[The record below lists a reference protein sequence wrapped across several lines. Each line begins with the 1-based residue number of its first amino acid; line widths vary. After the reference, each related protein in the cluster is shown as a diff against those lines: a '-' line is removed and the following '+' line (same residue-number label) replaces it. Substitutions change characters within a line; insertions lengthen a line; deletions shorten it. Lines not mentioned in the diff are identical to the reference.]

1 MKRCRSDELQQQQGE
16 EDGAGL
22 EDAASHLPGADLR
35 PGETTGANSAG
46 GPTSDA
52 SAAAAPNPGPRSKPP
67 DLKKIQQLSEGSM
80 FGHGLKHLFH
90 SRRRSREREHQ
101 TSQDSQQQQ
110 QQQGMSDHDSPD
122 EKERSPEMHR
132 VSYAMSLH
140 DLPARPTAFNRV
152 LQQIRSRPSIKRG
165 ASLHS
170 SSGGGSSGSSSRRTK
185 SSSLEP
191 QRGSP
196 HLLRKAPQD
205 SSLAA
210 ILHQHQCRPR
220 SSSTTDTALL
230 LADGSNVY
238 LLAEEAEGIGDK
250 VDKGDLVALSLP
262 AGHGDTDGPISLDV
276 PDGAPD
282 PQRTKAAID
291 HLHQK
296 ILKITEQI
304 KIEQEA
310 RDDNVAEYLKLA
322 NNADKQQVSRIKQVF
337 EKKNQKSAQ
346 TIAQLHKKLEH
357 YRRRLKEIEQ
367 NGPSRQPKDVL
378 RDMQQGLKDVG
389 ANVRAGIS
397 GFGGGVVEGVKG
409 SLSGLSQATHT
420 AVVSKPRE
428 FASLIRN
435 KFGSADNIAHLK
447 DPLED
452 GPPEEAA
459 RALSGSATLVS
470 SPKYGS
476 DDECSSASAS
486 SAGAGSNSGAG
497 PGGALGSPKCN
508 ALYGAPGNLDALLEE
523 LREIKEGQSHL
534 EDSMEDLKTQL
545 QRDYTY
551 MTQCL
556 QEERYRYERL
566 EEQLND
572 LTELHQNEMTN
583 LKQELASMEEK
594 VAYQSYE
601 RARDIQEAVESCL
614 TRVTKLELQQQ
625 QQQVVQL
632 EGVENANAR
641 ALLGKFINV
650 ILALMAVLLV
660 FVSTIANFI
669 TPLMKTRLRITSTA
683 LLVLVLFLLW
693 KHWDSLTYL
702 LEHVLLPS

>member
-52 SAAAAPNPGPRSKPP
+52 GAAAAPNPGPRSKPP

-165 ASLHS
+165 ASL
-170 SSGGGSSGSSSRRTK
+170 SGSSSRRTK

-497 PGGALGSPKCN
+497 PGGALGSPKSN

>member
-1 MKRCRSDELQQQQGE
+1 
-16 EDGAGL
+16 
-22 EDAASHLPGADLR
+22 
-35 PGETTGANSAG
+35 
-46 GPTSDA
+46 
-52 SAAAAPNPGPRSKPP
+52 
-67 DLKKIQQLSEGSM
+67 M

-101 TSQDSQQQQ
+101 VSQEAQQQQ
-110 QQQGMSDHDSPD
+110 QQQGLSDQDSPD

-132 VSYAMSLH
+132 VSYAVSLH

-170 SSGGGSSGSSSRRTK
+170 SGSGSSRRSK

-196 HLLRKAPQD
+196 HLLRKTPQD

-210 ILHQHQCRPR
+210 ILHQHQGRPR

-230 LADGSNVY
+230 LADGSNAY
-238 LLAEEAEGIGDK
+238 LLAEEAECIGDK
-250 VDKGDLVALSLP
+250 GDKGDLVALSLP
-262 AGHGDTDGPISLDV
+262 SGPGHGDTDGPISLDV

-389 ANVRAGIS
+389 ANMRAGIS

-447 DPLED
+447 DPMED

-459 RALSGSATLVS
+459 RVLSGSATLVS

-497 PGGALGSPKCN
+497 PGGALGSPRSN
-508 ALYGAPGNLDALLEE
+508 TLYGAPGNLDTLLEE
-523 LREIKEGQSHL
+523 LRDIKEGQSHL

-660 FVSTIANFI
+660 FVSTVANFI

-683 LLVLVLFLLW
+683 LLLLVLFLLW

-702 LEHVLLPS
+702 LERVLLPS

>member
-1 MKRCRSDELQQQQGE
+1 
-16 EDGAGL
+16 
-22 EDAASHLPGADLR
+22 
-35 PGETTGANSAG
+35 
-46 GPTSDA
+46 
-52 SAAAAPNPGPRSKPP
+52 
-67 DLKKIQQLSEGSM
+67 M

-101 TSQDSQQQQ
+101 ASQEAQQQQ
-110 QQQGMSDHDSPD
+110 QHQGLSDQDSPD

-132 VSYAMSLH
+132 VSYAVSLH

-170 SSGGGSSGSSSRRTK
+170 SGGSGGRRAK

-205 SSLAA
+205 SSLTA
-210 ILHQHQCRPR
+210 ILHQHQGRPR

-230 LADGSNVY
+230 LADGSNAY
-238 LLAEEAEGIGDK
+238 LLAEEAESTGDK
-250 VDKGDLVALSLP
+250 GDKGDLVALSLP
-262 AGHGDTDGPISLDV
+262 SGPGHGDTDGPISLDV

-346 TIAQLHKKLEH
+346 TIAQLHKKLEQ

-389 ANVRAGIS
+389 ANMRAGIS

-447 DPLED
+447 DPMED

-497 PGGALGSPKCN
+497 PAGALGSPRSN
-508 ALYGAPGNLDALLEE
+508 TLYGAPGNLDTLLEE
-523 LREIKEGQSHL
+523 LREIKDGQSHL

-683 LLVLVLFLLW
+683 LLLLVLFLLW
-693 KHWDSLTYL
+693 KHWNSLTYL

>member
-1 MKRCRSDELQQQQGE
+1 
-16 EDGAGL
+16 
-22 EDAASHLPGADLR
+22 
-35 PGETTGANSAG
+35 
-46 GPTSDA
+46 
-52 SAAAAPNPGPRSKPP
+52 
-67 DLKKIQQLSEGSM
+67 M

-110 QQQGMSDHDSPD
+110 QQQQQQGMSDHDSPD

-132 VSYAMSLH
+132 VSYAVSLH

-170 SSGGGSSGSSSRRTK
+170 SGGGGGGGSRRSK

-230 LADGSNVY
+230 LADGGNVY
-238 LLAEEAEGIGDK
+238 LLAEEAEGSGDK
-250 VDKGDLVALSLP
+250 VDKGDLGALSLP
-262 AGHGDTDGPISLDV
+262 GGPSHGDTDGPISLDV

-497 PGGALGSPKCN
+497 PAGALGSPKSS

-534 EDSMEDLKTQL
+534 EDSMEDLKAQL